1 MKKIKLLTGIAIIS
15 VLGFIAIQT
24 LQVKAGYP
32 GLTTGQMTITAK
44 GTPEQM
50 LDLDIEEDLTLVI
63 KAMTSNTGIV
73 YVGDT
78 SAKALNTNSE
88 HFKLYSGESI
98 ELNISNASYV
108 WLDAETGE
116 GVEYIVEK

>member
-1 MKKIKLLTGIAIIS
+1 MRNFKLFAGIAIIS

-24 LQVKAGYP
+24 LTVKAGYP
-32 GLTTGQMTITAK
+32 GLTTGQMLITAK

-50 LDLDIEEDLTLVI
+50 SDLEIEDNLTIVI
-63 KAMTSNTGIV
+63 KAMTTNTGIV

-78 SAKALNTNSE
+78 SAKALNTNDD

-98 ELNISNASYV
+98 ELYISNASYI
-108 WLDAETGE
+108 WLDAESGE